1 MPLPAEVVNFF
12 QSIPANPG
20 GAAIGSSG
28 GQQAGFGITG
38 SFVPQSSGA
47 ALITI
52 TGTLTNAAAAGG
64 GSARISIGLGPAPVL
79 GATLTGGVGVGTLFT
94 LTSLTGAGGA
104 VIPFAMQAIVTGL
117 TLGLGYWIDM
127 QIAGNNTG
135 TCTPGNITITALE
148 L

>member
-12 QSIPANPG
+12 QSIPGNPG

-28 GQQAGFGITG
+28 GQQCGFGITG

-52 TGTLTNAAAAGG
+52 TGTLANGTAAGG
-64 GSARISIGLGPAPVL
+64 GYAGINMGTGAAPVL
-79 GATLTGGVGVGTLFT
+79 GAAPGGGGVGIRTQFTVGAAGTVPFT
-94 LTSLTGAGGA
+94 L
-104 VIPFAMQAIVTGL
+104 QAIVTGL
-117 TLGLGYWIDM
+117 TLGAGYWIDM
-127 QIAGNNTG
+127 QVGGNNTG